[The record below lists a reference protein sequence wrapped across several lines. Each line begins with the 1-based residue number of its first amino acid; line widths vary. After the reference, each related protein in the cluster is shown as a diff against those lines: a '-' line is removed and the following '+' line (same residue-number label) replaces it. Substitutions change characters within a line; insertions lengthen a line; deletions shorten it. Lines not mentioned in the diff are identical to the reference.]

1 VLSRYEEETGLP
13 AVDPIID
20 GPGRIVDRIE
30 QEFEFHKE
38 VA

>member
-1 VLSRYEEETGLP
+1 MEEETGLP

-30 QEFEFHKE
+30 QEFDFQVRKQHE
-38 VA
+38 A